1 MAIGANLALEVGGEL
16 HRTLQPVERKALAA
30 VANANS
36 ETGLYGA
43 GNSMLVRNEERR

>member
-1 MAIGANLALEVGGEL
+1 MAIGANLALEVVCGEL
-16 HRTLQPVERKALAA
+16 HRTHFAACGEESSLAA

-43 GNSMLVRNEERR
+43 GNSMLVQK